1 MGQCLGSQAHYNI
14 NNRNVVV
21 KRRLGEG
28 GFSYVELVHEA
39 ATSSIFA
46 MKRMACTDDEE
57 LEAAKREIAMYQ
69 AFNHPNLIRVI
80 DHDVVQSKVEPG
92 AHEVCALF
100 PAYQKGSLQDLIESH
115 RADGSSIPEPM
126 ILRYVKD
133 VCLALQHI
141 HDHKPQGMCHRDV
154 KPANVL
160 LSDQDEP
167 ILMDFG
173 SMTKAVV
180 HINSRQEAIRE
191 QDKAAEHSSLPYR
204 APELIDVDSQCTLD
218 TKTDVWS
225 IGVML
230 YTLAYH
236 DTPFERLVA
245 HGGSLPLAIAQGR
258 IEYPSNNEAFTEE
271 YKALIESIVI
281 VDPQLRPTMTQVIQA
296 INKQLQTY

>member
-173 SMTKAVV
+173 SMTKIRTAMNGADCAMLTSGLCSFCYRAGCRSHQLPARGHPRTGQGCGTLFPSLSSTRTDRRGLAMHPGHKDRRVV
-180 HINSRQEAIRE
+180 HWC
-191 QDKAAEHSSLPYR
+191 D
-204 APELIDVDSQCTLD
+204 
-218 TKTDVWS
+218 
-225 IGVML
+225 
-230 YTLAYH
+230 
-236 DTPFERLVA
+236 
-245 HGGSLPLAIAQGR
+245 
-258 IEYPSNNEAFTEE
+258 
-271 YKALIESIVI
+271 ALHLSVS
-281 VDPQLRPTMTQVIQA
+281 
-296 INKQLQTY
+296 